1 VSNIELNILL
11 PALIA
16 GLLVLATHIPFGMKV
31 LERGVIFADLAVAQ
45 IAGLGIVIAAL
56 LDLTEQP
63 LLVQLIAAASA
74 LCGAALLALIEH
86 YLAEVKEACIGLTFV
101 LAASGGILLMS
112 RDVHSGE
119 HLKDL
124 LVGQILWV
132 STNQLIATALLTA
145 VLLALWQW
153 SKLKNH
159 NLGFYALFALAVTA
173 SVQLVGVYLVF
184 ASLIIPALAT
194 YRISHS
200 RTHYAFAVGISG
212 YAIGLMLSA
221 WFDLPSGAAVVWAM
235 AGTGILTAWLLSRIL
250 KDRGITQCEASNATH
265 ERKSS

>member
-1 VSNIELNILL
+1 MNTIEFNILL
-11 PALIA
+11 PAFIA

-31 LERGVIFADLAVAQ
+31 LERGVIFADLAVAH
-45 IAGLGIVIAAL
+45 IAGLGVIIAAL
-56 LDLTEQP
+56 LNLTEQP
-63 LLVQLIAAASA
+63 LLVQAIAAASA
-74 LCGAALLALIEH
+74 LCGAALLAWIENR
-86 YLAEVKEACIGLTFV
+86 LAEVKEACIGLTFV

-145 VLLALWQW
+145 ALLALWQW
-153 SKLKNH
+153 TQLKTR

-184 ASLIIPALAT
+184 ASLIVPALAT
-194 YRISHS
+194 YRIKH
-200 RTHYAFAVGISG
+200 RRMLYAFAIGIIG
-212 YAIGLMLSA
+212 YAIGLLLSA
-221 WFDLPSGAAVVWAM
+221 WLDLPSGATVVWAM
-235 AGTGILTAWLLSRIL
+235 AASGVLAAWLL
-250 KDRGITQCEASNATH
+250 NA
-265 ERKSS
+265 RKVG